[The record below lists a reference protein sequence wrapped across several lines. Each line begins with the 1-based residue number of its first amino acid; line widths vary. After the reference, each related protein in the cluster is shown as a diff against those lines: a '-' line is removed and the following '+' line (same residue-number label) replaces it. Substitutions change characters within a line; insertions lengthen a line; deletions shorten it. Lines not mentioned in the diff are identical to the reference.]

1 MEYRI
6 DYEAL
11 IQQLEDQAMLKLL
24 LAVTPDAHV
33 KDMIKKVIGVFIQHG
48 VSVENAL
55 EIMKDIAEAFKTN
68 EEENNNAED

>member
-24 LAVTPDAHV
+24 LAVTPDAYM
-33 KDMIKKVIGVFIQHG
+33 KDMIKKVIGVFTQHG

-55 EIMKDIAEAFKTN
+55 EIMKDISEAFKTN

>member
-11 IQQLEDQAMLKLL
+11 IQQLKDQAMLELL
-24 LAVTPDAHV
+24 LAVTPDV
-33 KDMIKKVIGVFIQHG
+33 QMKDMITKVIGTFTRHG
-48 VSVENAL
+48 VSVDNAL
-55 EIMKDIAEAFKTN
+55 EIMKEITEAFKTN